1 VTPRRRFLAGLGA
14 LALEAGGCRRRGQRD
29 EERPPGPVRLVLQH
43 QPFLGDPAP
52 LQRLFAGF
60 ERDNPGV
67 DLVAE
72 LLPSAPGAVH
82 QYYLTA
88 LEGGSRD
95 FDVFILDVIWVAEF
109 ARAGWIADLTAA
121 FPPDLLRRDYLPG
134 AASAVIVDG
143 ATFAV
148 PWYIDVGVFY
158 RRSDLVPR
166 APRTYGE
173 LVASAHEVTA
183 RRPGMRGYLWQALQ
197 SEALVCN
204 VYEAIWG
211 HGGASIRDG
220 RVLLDTPEAREALGY
235 LRTLVSARISPP
247 SVTSMA
253 EEESR
258 RVFQAGDAVFMRNW
272 PYAWAEAESPGSA
285 IRGRVGLST
294 LPTLDGSPG
303 RGALGGFQIALNAH
317 TPAWKIDA
325 AHRLIA
331 HLTSPEANLAIALA
345 YGRNPPRAAVYRDP
359 RLLASAPAIAALL
372 PIVER
377 AEPRPVTPYYPMI
390 DGTLAA
396 EFSAAVTGV
405 RSPAEALRR
414 AQGEVDHLMRGAP

>member
-1 VTPRRRFLAGLGA
+1 MIPRRRFLAGLGA
-14 LALEAGGCRRRGQRD
+14 VALAAGCRRRGIVAA
-29 EERPPGPVRLVLQH
+29 ERPPGPIRLVFQH

-52 LQRLFAGF
+52 LRRLFADF
-60 ERDNPGV
+60 ERDNPDV
-67 DLVAE
+67 VVVAE

-95 FDVFILDVIWVAEF
+95 FDVFIIDVIWVAEF
-109 ARAGWIADLTAA
+109 ARAGWIAELSAA
-121 FPPDLLRRDYLPG
+121 FPPDALRRDFLPG
-134 AASAVIVDG
+134 AADAVILGD

-148 PWYIDVGVFY
+148 PWYIDVGVFF
-158 RRSDLVPR
+158 RRRDLVPQ
-166 APRTYGE
+166 APRTYRE
-173 LVASAHEVTA
+173 LVTFAREA
-183 RRPGMRGYLWQALQ
+183 RRQRPSRRGYVWQALQ
-197 SEALVCN
+197 SEGLVCN

-211 HGGASIRDG
+211 HGGTSMIGG
-220 RVLLDTPEAREALGY
+220 RLLLDTPEAREALAY
-235 LRTLVSARISPP
+235 LRALVACGISPR

-272 PYAWAEAESPGSA
+272 PYAWAEAESPGSPV
-285 IRGRVGLST
+285 RGRVGLSA
-294 LPTLDGSPG
+294 LPTADGAIG

-317 TPAWKIDA
+317 TPAWKVDA
-325 AHRLIA
+325 AHRFIA
-331 HLTSPEANLAIALA
+331 HLTSTEANLTIALA

-359 RLLASAPAIAALL
+359 RLLAGAPAIAGLL
-372 PIVER
+372 PLVER
-377 AEPRPVTPYYPMI
+377 AEPRPVTPYYPMV

-396 EFSAAVTGV
+396 EFSAAITGV

-414 AQGEVDHLMRGAP
+414 AQAEIDHLMRGAQ

>member
-1 VTPRRRFLAGLGA
+1 VIPRRRLLTGLAA
-14 LALEAGGCRRRGQRD
+14 LAFEAGACRRQPDVER
-29 EERPPGPVRLVLQH
+29 RPPGPIRLVFQH

-52 LQRLFAGF
+52 LRRLFSDF
-60 ERDNPGV
+60 ERENEGIV
-67 DLVAE
+67 VAAE

-88 LEGGSRD
+88 LEGGTRD

-109 ARAGWIADLTAA
+109 ARAGWIAELSST
-121 FPPDLLRRDYLPG
+121 FPPSVVRRDFLPG
-134 AASAVIVDG
+134 AAEAVIVGD

-158 RRSDLVPR
+158 RRSDTVPQ
-166 APRTYGE
+166 APRTYAELAVMAGE
-173 LVASAHEVTA
+173 ATA
-183 RRPGMRGYLWQALQ
+183 GRPGMRGYVWQALQ
-197 SEALVCN
+197 GEGLVCN

-211 HGGASIRDG
+211 HGGATMLGG
-220 RVLLDTPEAREALGY
+220 RLMLDTPEGRGALEY
-235 LRTLVSARISPP
+235 LRALIACGISPG
-247 SVTSMA
+247 SVTSMG

-285 IRGRVGLST
+285 VRGRVGLSA
-294 LPTLDGSPG
+294 LPTADGSIG
-303 RGALGGFQIALNAH
+303 RGALGGFQIALNAS
-317 TPAWKIDA
+317 TPAWKVDA
-325 AHRLIA
+325 AHRFIA
-331 HLTSPEANLAIALA
+331 HLTSAEANLAIALA

-359 RLLASAPAIAALL
+359 RLITGAPAIAGLL

-377 AEPRPVTPYYPMI
+377 AEPRPVTAYYPMI

-396 EFSAAVTGV
+396 EFSAAITGV

-414 AQGEVDHLMRGAP
+414 AQAEVDHLMRGAE

>member
-1 VTPRRRFLAGLGA
+1 M
-14 LALEAGGCRRRGQRD
+14 
-29 EERPPGPVRLVLQH
+29 RPPGPIRLVFQH

-52 LQRLFAGF
+52 LRRLFADF
-60 ERDNPGV
+60 ERQNEGIV
-67 DLVAE
+67 VVAE

-95 FDVFILDVIWVAEF
+95 FDVFIIDVIWVAEF
-109 ARAGWIADLTAA
+109 ARAGWIAELSSA
-121 FPPDLLRRDYLPG
+121 FPPEVLRRDFLPG
-134 AASAVIVDG
+134 AAEAVIVGD

-158 RRSDLVPR
+158 RLRDRVPQ

-173 LVASAHEVTA
+173 LVVAARDAMH
-183 RRPGMRGYLWQALQ
+183 RRPGTRGYVWQALQ
-197 SEALVCN
+197 SEGLVCN

-211 HGGASIRDG
+211 HGGDAMLGG
-220 RVLLDTPEAREALGY
+220 RVLLDTPEARGALEY
-235 LRTLVSARISPP
+235 LRALVGCGISPA

-258 RVFQAGDAVFMRNW
+258 RVFQTGNAVFMRNW
-272 PYAWAEAESPGSA
+272 PYAWAEAESPGSPV
-285 IRGRVGLST
+285 RGRVGISA
-294 LPTLDGSPG
+294 LPTADGSIG

-317 TPAWKIDA
+317 TPAWKVDA
-325 AHRLIA
+325 AHRFIA
-331 HLTSPEANLAIALA
+331 HLTSPEANLTIALA
-345 YGRNPPRAAVYRDP
+345 YGRNPPRASVYRDP
-359 RLLASAPAIAALL
+359 RLLVGAPAIAGLL
-372 PIVER
+372 PLVEH
-377 AEPRPVTPYYPMI
+377 AEPRPVTPFYPMI

-396 EFSAAVTGV
+396 EFSAAITGV

-414 AQGEVDHLMRGAP
+414 AQADVDHLTRGAP